1 MKKSSNIKLIFSMKD
16 EKMIT
21 VNLIFDILILSATA
35 TVSASDIN
43 KNI

>member
-1 MKKSSNIKLIFSMKD
+1 MKKSSNIKLIFSIKD

-21 VNLIFDILILSATA
+21 VNLVFYILILSATA